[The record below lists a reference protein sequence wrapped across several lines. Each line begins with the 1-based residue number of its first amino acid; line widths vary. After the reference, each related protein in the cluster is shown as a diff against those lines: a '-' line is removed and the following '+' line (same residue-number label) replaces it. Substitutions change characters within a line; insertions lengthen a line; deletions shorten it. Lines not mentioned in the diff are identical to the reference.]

1 MTKFT
6 WTMTALLLFVLMGG
20 PQLTQAWAAPQ
31 QEAQPGT
38 PAQNQQTGQQTA
50 PDPNAQQAQPLPDS
64 PSAAQTQ
71 QAPDKKD
78 KKKEAPLGAA
88 TAQQGQTA
96 GGAASKPAGSAIA
109 PAKQRQVRS
118 LLIKL
123 GVIAAAGGAIGA
135 VYALSRGT
143 NPRPPGAR

>member
-1 MTKFT
+1 MKKLT

-20 PQLTQAWAAPQ
+20 PQLTPAWAAPQ
-31 QEAQPGT
+31 QEAQQGA
-38 PAQNQQTGQQTA
+38 PAQNQQTA
-50 PDPNAQQAQPLPDS
+50 PEPNAQQVQPLPDS
-64 PSAAQTQ
+64 PSATQTQ
-71 QAPDKKD
+71 QQAPAG

-135 VYALSRGT
+135 VYALSRAT
-143 NPRPPGAR
+143 NPKPPGAR

>member
-20 PQLTQAWAAPQ
+20 PQLTPAWAAPQ
-31 QEAQPGT
+31 QNGQQST
-38 PAQNQQTGQQTA
+38 PAQNEQTDQQKA

-64 PSAAQTQ
+64 PSATQTQ
-71 QAPDKKD
+71 QAPAG
-78 KKKEAPLGAA
+78 KKKETPLGAA

-123 GVIAAAGGAIGA
+123 GVIGAAGAAIGT
-135 VYALSRGT
+135 VFALSRGT
-143 NPRPPGAR
+143 NPKPPGAR